1 MHAVEKKDLER
12 RGFLFLFHHTWSH
25 PFLLSDER
33 QKLSL
38 SHFAF
43 AIALLSGWGPT
54 SSTHLS
60 FILVFSLVPR
70 NFSLGDEP
78 FGEPFAG
85 MSEGYGQ
92 LVLLNAVRSQ
102 RVLLIW
108 VFPSVSHW
116 SPQRSVSGNCF
127 SSLKLR
133 AALILEVPSPSVKN

>member
-1 MHAVEKKDLER
+1 MLMTRKQTQTDTDKQRNIRTRKTHNYR
-12 RGFLFLFHHTWSH
+12 Y
-25 PFLLSDER
+25 DER

-60 FILVFSLVPR
+60 FHLVFSLVPR

-78 FGEPFAG
+78 FAEPLAG

-92 LVLLNAVRSQ
+92 LVLLNAIRSQ
-102 RVLLIW
+102 RGLLIW
-108 VFPSVSHW
+108 VFPSVSLSQFERGETISWH
-116 SPQRSVSGNCF
+116 RA
-127 SSLKLR
+127 LR
-133 AALILEVPSPSVKN
+133 WPMLMHIRGSFYQCEV